1 MAHGLYM
8 YSISN
13 HILLL
18 IYSERLLV
26 QPTTVPLESV
36 AFYAYFSSNTPASI
50 DHHILTFDTVVTN
63 VGNAYHPH
71 MGTFIAPRSGLYVFT
86 WTIRLYGN
94 NYHSTELLVDNN
106 VVNVIYF
113 NPQDNIDGSVT
124 GTAVVH
130 VNQGDDVMVRT
141 GSPNGGEIKSYP
153 NGRSSFAGWSLM

>member
-1 MAHGLYM
+1 MAHDLYM

-13 HILLL
+13 NILLL
-18 IYSERLLV
+18 FYAERLLV
-26 QPTTVPLESV
+26 HPTTVPLETV
-36 AFYAYFSSNTPASI
+36 AFYAYFSSSTPAST

-86 WTIRLYGN
+86 WTIRLFGN

-106 VVNVIYF
+106 VVNVVYF
-113 NPQDNIDGSVT
+113 NPLDHIDGSVT

-141 GSPNGGEIKSYP
+141 GSTHVGDIKSYP
-153 NGRSSFAGWSLM
+153 DGRSSFAGWSLM